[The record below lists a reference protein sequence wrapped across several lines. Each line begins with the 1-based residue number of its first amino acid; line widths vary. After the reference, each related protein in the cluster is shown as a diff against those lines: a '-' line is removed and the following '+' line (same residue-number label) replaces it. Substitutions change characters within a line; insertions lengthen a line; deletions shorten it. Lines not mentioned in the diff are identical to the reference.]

1 MNLPPERL
9 PIYGVLTGPTML
21 HASIGSAI
29 PLKMGYGLHGAP
41 AVAFNEERVIVA
53 QAVIWPASIRLCTKS
68 REPQSPGL
76 GS

>member
-1 MNLPPERL
+1 
-9 PIYGVLTGPTML
+9 
-21 HASIGSAI
+21 
-29 PLKMGYGLHGAP
+29 MGYGLHGAP